1 MDKLKTLEDMYEL
14 METINSTN
22 YSEIKKKI
30 NSFLKETVNEETK
43 NIIRCEYTCLEFRII
58 DAKIDGIVT
67 IENNN
72 GKVVNIPNLDYL
84 SEEDFKYIETRM
96 NSVNNHFL
104 KFRYS
109 AILCNK
115 YPHFDKA
122 KICSDSS
129 YEFINNIENEII
141 ENKSVDRFYI
151 TTIIN
156 SYRFSFKFG
165 YNKTRIKNKIIEI
178 INNENYW
185 NNDIYLI
192 PYKLIQHVLNEKKN
206 FREVTNLNAVCWNI
220 YENISLLNPYGAI
233 NVLELGEKT
242 DTKSQQYN
250 WRLEIG
256 KMYEVLMNQNDNA
269 SIKANFCILASENYK
284 KAGAN
289 SEAETLL
296 KQYEKFSADF
306 QYFKHSEEIENYSEI
321 MDGVLGYADSIVENC
336 SSYEILLY
344 LMNDPELTMHHK
356 GSLDFVEKSKRNFPL
371 LYAFSKSL
379 LDKNGF
385 IIKRIVSDEEK
396 DNHAI
401 MEYYSQGISIFYLP
415 FITQIINTA
424 YFKGKLSPK
433 IVLQFLKEETWL
445 GWAEI
450 PNVGE
455 NPYFM
460 MIVPIINNYFY
471 ELELIYL
478 YNIPQ
483 PNFILTIDS
492 LILKIE
498 GILKLVYSID
508 NIIKEPTSDGATQDK
523 SLNKLL
529 DYGNFDLMSEDD
541 LFFLKYLLI
550 DKSGLNL
557 RNKVAHSL
565 MKKGDYYWGNANLL
579 ILALLKIC
587 AFKLNLKR
595 ND

>member
-1 MDKLKTLEDMYEL
+1 MEKLKNLEDMYEL
-14 METINSTN
+14 METINSSN
-22 YSEIKKKI
+22 YSNIKERI
-30 NSFLKETVNEETK
+30 NSFLKETINEENK
-43 NIIRCEYTCLEFRII
+43 KAIKCEHTCLEFRII
-58 DAKIDGIVT
+58 DAKVDGVFT
-67 IENNN
+67 IENND
-72 GKVVNIPNLDYL
+72 GKMVTIPNLDNL
-84 SEEDFKYIETRM
+84 SEEDFKYIENRM
-96 NSVNNHFL
+96 NSVNNKFL

-115 YPHFDKA
+115 YPHIDKA
-122 KICSDSS
+122 RICSDSS
-129 YEFINNIENEII
+129 FDFINDVENEII
-141 ENKSVDRFYI
+141 ENKSIDSFYVI
-151 TTIIN
+151 TIIN

-165 YNKTRIKNKIIEI
+165 YNKHRIKNKIIEI

-185 NNDIYLI
+185 NNELYLI
-192 PYKLIQHVLNEKKN
+192 PCKLIQHILDEKKN
-206 FREVTNLNAVCWNI
+206 FRDVSNLNTICWNI
-220 YENISLLNPYGAI
+220 YENISSINPHGAI
-233 NVLELGEKT
+233 DVLELGEKT
-242 DTKSQQYN
+242 DKNSQYN

-256 KMYEVLMNQNDNA
+256 KMYECLMNQNDNA
-269 SIKANFCILASENYK
+269 NIKADFCILASENYK
-284 KAGAN
+284 KSGAN

-321 MDGVLGYADSIVENC
+321 MDSIFDYADSIVENC
-336 SSYEILLY
+336 SSYEILQY
-344 LMNDPELTMHHK
+344 LMNDPELTKHHK
-356 GSLDFVEKSKRNFPL
+356 GGLEFVEKSKRDFPL
-371 LYAFSKSL
+371 LHAFSKNL
-379 LDKNGF
+379 RDRNGF
-385 IIKRIVSDEEK
+385 VIEKIVSDEEK
-396 DNHAI
+396 DNHAV
-401 MEYYSQGISIFYLP
+401 MEYYSGGISIFYLP
-415 FITQIINTA
+415 FISRIINTA

-445 GWAEI
+445 GWGEI

-498 GILKLVYSID
+498 GMLKLVYSID
-508 NIIKEPTSDGATQDK
+508 NVIKEPTGDGATQDK

-529 DYGNFDLMSEDD
+529 EYGTFDLISEDD